1 MKKTMSIIA
10 LFIVLLISVSAN
22 TSVHTKVDDDLKLP
36 NSVLFGSDSLT
47 IMLDSLRGSYTVV
60 HFWSA
65 ADASSRIKAIE
76 LDRFVASAEGRLN
89 LLSINTDDNIRL
101 SREIVRMD
109 GLDEA
114 TQYYAGSAKASESIR
129 ESGLSSGLPTFLLA
143 PDGTIVEVNPTVEN
157 LSHAIGL

>member
-1 MKKTMSIIA
+1 MSIIA

-22 TSVHTKVDDDLKLP
+22 TSVHTKVAEDLKFP
-36 NSVLFGSDSLT
+36 NPEFLGSDSLA
-47 IMLDSLRGSYTVV
+47 IKLDSLRGSYTVV
-60 HFWSA
+60 HFWSV

-114 TQYYAGSAKASESIR
+114 TQYYAGSVNASEPIL
-129 ESGLSSGLPTFLLA
+129 ESGLSRGLQTFLLA

-157 LSHAIGL
+157 LSQAVGL

>member
-22 TSVHTKVDDDLKLP
+22 TSVTTKAVVDPKLP
-36 NSVLFGSDSLT
+36 KLELIGRDSLT
-47 IMLDSLRGSYTVV
+47 VELDSLLGSYTVI

-65 ADASSRIKAIE
+65 EDAPSRIKAIE
-76 LDRFVASAEGRLN
+76 LDRCVASAEGRLN

-101 SREIVRMD
+101 FREIVRMD

-114 TQYYAGSAKASESIR
+114 TQFYAGSAASASLR
-129 ESGLSSGLPTFLLA
+129 GCGLGRGLSTILLA

-157 LSHAIGL
+157 LSQAFGL